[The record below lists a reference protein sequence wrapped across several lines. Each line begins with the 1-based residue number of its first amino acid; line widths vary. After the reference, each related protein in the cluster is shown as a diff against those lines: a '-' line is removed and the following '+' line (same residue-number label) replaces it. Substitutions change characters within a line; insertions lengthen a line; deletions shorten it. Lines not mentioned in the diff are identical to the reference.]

1 MVYEMSRRDFLRV
14 AGFGGVGAALLGAET
29 LLGQAGGEPPKTD
42 MDLVELIKNTSRI
55 FPQATSKAPGNIY
68 SIDDGKG
75 TLTYRIGRTEKEKD
89 ILVDCQVKRAE
100 VIENGRK
107 IYKDAQWGNPPV
119 NKDEPWVN
127 PPKAIVYDRNGQI
140 LYVVDTNLDN
150 TADKFKGSTTTG
162 EVDLKPTFTDE
173 QIVDIQ
179 KRFEKNVNEA
189 YRILQNYQSRYSG
202 AKPAAPA
209 GQTKSSVPAVPAT
222 K

>member
-1 MVYEMSRRDFLRV
+1 MAYDLSRRNFLRV
-14 AGFGGVGAALLGAET
+14 AGLGGAGAALLGAET

-42 MDLVELIKNTSRI
+42 MGLVELIKNTSRI

-75 TLTYRIGRTEKEKD
+75 ILTYRIGRTEKEQDTLVD
-89 ILVDCQVKRAE
+89 ILVKREE

-107 IYKDAQWGNPPV
+107 IYKDAQWGNRPV

-140 LYVVDTNLDN
+140 LYVVDTDLDN
-150 TADKFKGSTTTG
+150 VANTFKGNTTTG
-162 EVDLKPTFTDE
+162 EVDLKPTFTDN
-173 QIVDIQ
+173 QVGDIQ

-189 YRILQNYQSRYSG
+189 YMILQNYQSRYSG
-202 AKPAAPA
+202 ARPAA
-209 GQTKSSVPAVPAT
+209 QTKSSVPNVPAT
-222 K
+222 R

>member
-14 AGFGGVGAALLGAET
+14 AGFGGAGAALLGAET
-29 LLGQAGGEPPKTD
+29 LLGQTSEETPKTD
-42 MDLVELIKNTSRI
+42 IDLVGLIKNTYRI
-55 FPQATSKAPGNIY
+55 FPQATDKAPGNLY

-100 VIENGRK
+100 ETTSVRK
-107 IYKDAQWGNPPV
+107 TYGDAQWD
-119 NKDEPWVN
+119 K
-127 PPKAIVYDRNGQI
+127 PPKVIVYDRNGQI
-140 LYVVDTNLDN
+140 IYIVDTNLDN
-150 TADKFKGSTTTG
+150 VADKFKGSTTTG

-173 QIVDIQ
+173 QVEGIQ

-189 YRILQNYQSRYSG
+189 YKILQNYQSRYSG

-209 GQTKSSVPAVPAT
+209 GQTKSSVPPVPVT
-222 K
+222 KP